1 MGLTN
6 IFYKLMGSCYRKGL
20 KNCVLQNS
28 ETNPTLYQNNQ
39 IILSGEA
46 ELLSFLIDEVYLFI
60 IIILEVNGAVEKLY
74 SNFF

>member
-20 KNCVLQNS
+20 KNSVLQNS
-28 ETNPTLYQNNQ
+28 KLIILYQNNQ
-39 IILSGEA
+39 IILSSES

-60 IIILEVNGAVEKLY
+60 IIILEVTGAVKKLY
-74 SNFF
+74 LNFF